1 MLSHICFE
9 REEHH
14 STHQMNE
21 QWILDHN
28 GHISFAYKDGE
39 HKCHH
44 LRLLVFKALNLYF
57 PSFYLSIGR

>member
-1 MLSHICFE
+1 MLSHIYFE

-28 GHISFAYKDGE
+28 GYIVTIYA
-39 HKCHH
+39 C
-44 LRLLVFKALNLYF
+44 
-57 PSFYLSIGR
+57 